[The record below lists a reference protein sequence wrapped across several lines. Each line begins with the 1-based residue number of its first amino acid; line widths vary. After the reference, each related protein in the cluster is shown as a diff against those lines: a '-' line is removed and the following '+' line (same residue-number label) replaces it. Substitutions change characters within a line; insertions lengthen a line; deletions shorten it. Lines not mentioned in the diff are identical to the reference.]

1 MMKWSGGALVFF
13 ASVIGA
19 CSDSSNQSDSTP
31 APVATTDGSTSTT
44 EATERAGASQPAPVV
59 SKVCAPAPG
68 AQCSFAESFSPPL
81 APGTDLTGIDLRNA
95 TLGDDVDFDGVVL
108 SGARLDDANLA
119 EADLTGAILTDSTLT
134 GADVNSTLFDADDLP
149 PALANVSVGIR
160 SGETLSG
167 VNLRG
172 FDLTGASFASRAN
185 GVAPMAG
192 ARFSGATLTG
202 ASFERVDLTAA
213 DFSDAVFAVEGG
225 AEPTFTDT
233 TCPDFLPSDPK
244 LTGRAACRL

>member
-1 MMKWSGGALVFF
+1 MKRWSGALVLF

-19 CSDSSNQSDSTP
+19 CSDS
-31 APVATTDGSTSTT
+31 TDQTDSTSTLVAAVDET
-44 EATERAGASQPAPVV
+44 TPPATTVPRNTRPAPAATT
-59 SKVCAPAPG
+59 VCAPGPG
-68 AQCSFAESFSPPL
+68 AQCSFAQSFSPPL
-81 APGTDLTGIDLRNA
+81 APGADLTGIDLRNA

-108 SGARLDDANLA
+108 SGARLDDADLSD
-119 EADLTGAILTDSTLT
+119 ADLTGAILTGATLT
-134 GADVNSTLFDADDLP
+134 GADVNATLFDADDVP
-149 PALANVSVGIR
+149 TALANVSIGIR

-172 FDLTGASFASRAN
+172 FDLTGASFVSHAN

-202 ASFERVDLTAA
+202 ASFERVDLTAS

-225 AEPTFTDT
+225 AEPTFTET
-233 TCPDFLPSDPK
+233 TCPDFLPSDAT
-244 LTGRAACRL
+244 LAGRAACRL